1 MNSAAINRAG
11 EGSDREHLPGSRL
24 IPSFPLPLPA
34 CGLCA
39 AFPGALN
46 RNKAFRTSRAVPLLK
61 NSSRYVTLR
70 ASRGDGFNYPLL
82 VVPSLPSPPSPPL
95 SPLLIRF
102 LRDKSLLREKARA
115 LMSVHRR
122 VG

>member
-24 IPSFPLPLPA
+24 IPLPLPA

-82 VVPSLPSPPSPPL
+82 VVPSLPPPAPSL
-95 SPLLIRF
+95 SPLLIPF